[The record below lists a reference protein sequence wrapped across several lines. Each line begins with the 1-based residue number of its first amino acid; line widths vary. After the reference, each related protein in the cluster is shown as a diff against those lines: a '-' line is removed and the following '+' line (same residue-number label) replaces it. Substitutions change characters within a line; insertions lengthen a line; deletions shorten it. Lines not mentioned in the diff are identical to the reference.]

1 MQERFVGI
9 RHRVKQSAVGEAR
22 PTQLA
27 IIYPNLFNVNG
38 FEVYDFETETDEL
51 DWVKGRFPVKFRKP
65 EANEDLSKFATHHIK
80 WRKLKK
86 DEDFKNFPDNLMKLD
101 GRDFFT
107 VARVPMEYDG
117 IRSGDKVAMVLG
129 GSGDKLAFALSR
141 QGEKSGAEVWR
152 VSPFSLKEKRGERN
166 KEDDAKTLAELLWK
180 YENIFQ
186 RVEVKDRELILL
198 RRRRISR
205 GGY

>member
-1 MQERFVGI
+1 MKERFVGI
-9 RHRVKQSAVGEAR
+9 RHRVKQSAAGEAR

-27 IIYPNLFNVNG
+27 IIYPKLSEAND
-38 FEVYDFETETDEL
+38 FEVHNLETETDEL

-65 EANEDLSKFATHHIK
+65 EADEDLSKFVTHHIK

-86 DEDFKNFPDNLMKLD
+86 GEDPKDFPDNLVKID

-141 QGEKSGAEVWR
+141 QGEKIGAEVWR
-152 VSPFSLKEKRGERN
+152 IPPFSLKEKREQRD
-166 KEDDAKTLAELLWK
+166 KEEDAKTLAELIWK
-180 YENIFQ
+180 QQNLFQ
-186 RVEVKDRELILL
+186 KV
-198 RRRRISR
+198 
-205 GGY
+205 